1 MGMRPRLPSFLLTT
15 DAQRKP
21 DPLDQALQLGRGQG
35 VILRHYGHAQRESLA
50 HTLSKLARQRQTVLV
65 IAADWRLAAKVGA
78 DGVHLPQGLLESGH
92 LAPILGWARRH
103 QKLIT
108 AACHTQCAIGRAW
121 QLGLSAGLVS
131 PILPTASHPD
141 ARPLGIL
148 RFAAL
153 CRSTPLPLYA
163 LGGIRTDLRRRT
175 GAKGMAGTIP
185 LKSIRQAVTN
195 RI

>member
-1 MGMRPRLPSFLLTT
+1 MRPRLPSFLLTT

-21 DPLDQALQLGRGQG
+21 DPLAEVRQLGPGHA
-35 VILRHYGHAQRESLA
+35 VILRHYGHPQRESLA
-50 HTLSKLARQRQTVLV
+50 HSLSRLARQRRTTIL

-78 DGVHLPQGLLESGH
+78 DGIHLPQGLLDSGR
-92 LAPILGWARRH
+92 LAPALGWIRRRK
-103 QKLIT
+103 KLIT
-108 AACHTQCAIGRAW
+108 AACHSHQAIGRAW
-121 QLGLSAGLVS
+121 RLKVSAALVS
-131 PILPTASHPD
+131 PILATASHPD

-153 CRSTPLPLYA
+153 CRSTLLPLYA
-163 LGGIRTDLRRRT
+163 LGGIRADLRRRT
-175 GAKGMAGTIP
+175 GATGMAGTIP